1 MKNER
6 LYIVVEECWEYN
18 DEYYCQ
24 PNDEP
29 YTLTEFKLFTLE
41 EAERLMNDLN
51 EKCQLNNVEWD
62 EELDDTVE
70 ISIKP
75 YKIIKLEQ

>member
-6 LYIVVEECWEYN
+6 LYIVVE
-18 DEYYCQ
+18 
-24 PNDEP
+24 
-29 YTLTEFKLFTLE
+29 
-41 EAERLMNDLN
+41 
-51 EKCQLNNVEWD
+51 KCQLNNEEWD